1 MEIAVLGIDLGKAA
15 CSVVG
20 DDAEGKVTVRHR
32 MHRDSVIRFASGLA
46 PCVVAMGGVPWC
58 ARPFRSV

>member
-1 MEIAVLGIDLGKAA
+1 MEIAVLGIDL
-15 CSVVG
+15 
-20 DDAEGKVTVRHR
+20 DDADGKVTVRHR
-32 MHRDSVIRFASGLA
+32 MHRGGVIRFDSGLA

>member
-20 DDAEGKVTVRHR
+20 DDADGKVTVRHR
-32 MHRDSVIRFASGLA
+32 MHRGGVIRLASGLA
-46 PCVVAMGGVPWC
+46 PCVVAMGGV
-58 ARPFRSV
+58 A